1 MDFCRDAQS
10 RYALCCTVQYGC
22 VRLFVQAGHVSRS
35 NWVTTTGPAAD
46 PRGGRGGAH
55 SGVRGAVRGLGWA
68 VKESMYCRWVQY
80 NKVAALGEVA
90 GGSRR
95 GAGTRSP

>member
-1 MDFCRDAQS
+1 M
-10 RYALCCTVQYGC
+10 
-22 VRLFVQAGHVSRS
+22 SRS

-55 SGVRGAVRGLGWA
+55 SGARGAVRGLGWA
-68 VKESMYCRWVQY
+68 VREGRWVQN